1 MAYDDR
7 YLPPETGKH
16 SLTVEGRRKMVLS
29 GVLDVESFDEAEVVM
44 LTTGGNLI
52 IRGSGMHMGKLDLEA
67 GEARIEGLISELCY
81 EEVAASGS
89 LWARLFH

>member
-1 MAYDDR
+1 MAYENRSTALQKPHLLTLDDR
-7 YLPPETGKH
+7 KN
-16 SLTVEGRRKMVLS
+16 LTVS
-29 GVLDVESFDEAEVVM
+29 GVERVESFDEAEVVM

-81 EEVAASGS
+81 EEVAVSGS

>member
-1 MAYDDR
+1 MAYESRSTVQQKPHLLTLDDR
-7 YLPPETGKH
+7 K
-16 SLTVEGRRKMVLS
+16 SLTVS
-29 GVLDVESFDEAEVVM
+29 GVERVESFDELEVVM
-44 LTTGGNLI
+44 LTSGGNLI
-52 IRGSGMHMGKLDLEA
+52 IRGSGMHMGRLDLEA

>member
-1 MAYDDR
+1 MAYESRSMAQQKPHLLTLDDR
-7 YLPPETGKH
+7 KN
-16 SLTVEGRRKMVLS
+16 LTVS
-29 GVLDVESFDEAEVVM
+29 GVERVESFDEAEVVM